1 MIKEYVR
8 ENLNETKTMYQA
20 YNEAI
25 IELAKENDR
34 IVLLYADFPSDVA
47 GEFFRKEYPK
57 RIYDFGIAE
66 ANMITAAAGLASCGK
81 IPFTHCHGIFA
92 LGRAYNQIRQ
102 NVAYDKHNVKI
113 VLCNSGMLWPFM
125 GGSHQVIEDIAALR
139 AIPNMVILSPAD
151 AIETKKVVKAAVEHY
166 GPVAIRLANPPAPII
181 YKDDYPFELGKAT
194 LLIDGNDLTIFAT
207 GILVSEAL
215 IASKMLN
222 KENISVRLY
231 DIHTIKPID
240 EETIIKAARETGL
253 IITVEDGNIY
263 GGLGG
268 AVSEIVTDSYPVFVK
283 KIGIRDTF
291 GQSGTVEEL
300 KAAYGLSA
308 SHIVE
313 VVKSSLKI
321 RK

>member
-20 YNEAI
+20 YNEAV

-34 IVLLYADFPSDVA
+34 IVLLYADFPSDIA
-47 GEFFRKEYPK
+47 GEFFRKEYPT

-102 NVAYDKHNVKI
+102 NIAYDKHNVKI

-139 AIPNMVILSPAD
+139 AIPNIVIFSPAD
-151 AIETKKVVKAAVEHY
+151 AVETKKVVKAAAEY
-166 GPVAIRLANPPAPII
+166 IGPVAIRLANPPAPII
-181 YKDDYPFELGKAT
+181 YKDDYPFELGRAT
-194 LLIDGNDLTIFAT
+194 LLRDGDDITIFAT

-215 IASKMLN
+215 MASNILA
-222 KENISVRLY
+222 KENMSVRLY
-231 DIHTIKPID
+231 DVHTIKPID
-240 EETIIKAARETGL
+240 VNTIVKAAQETGL
-253 IITVEDGNIY
+253 IITVEDGNIL

-268 AVSEIVTDSYPVFVK
+268 AISEIVTEFYPVPVK
-283 KIGIRDTF
+283 RIGVKDVF
-291 GQSGTVEEL
+291 GQSGTVDEL
-300 KAAYGLSA
+300 KTLYGLSA

-313 VVKSSLKI
+313 TVKSSLKI